1 MIEPSLDSENNFD
14 PAYSMFRSAP
24 IKRVPILRVFGTTA
38 GGQKACLHIHGI
50 FPYLYV
56 PIPPGDIPGFL
67 YRLASSLDKALNMAN
82 SGTGFEQQ
90 HSERVSKLLWLL
102 NYSLEKTCSY
112 VFTFLLSNV
121 SIILFLADI
130 TTIFKALR

>member
-1 MIEPSLDSENNFD
+1 MNSTFSQSLIDSAMISVRLVTMDNYMIEPSLDSENNFD

-90 HSERVSKLLWLL
+90 HSERVSKLL
-102 NYSLEKTCSY
+102 
-112 VFTFLLSNV
+112 
-121 SIILFLADI
+121 
-130 TTIFKALR
+130 